1 MKTIKLL
8 LVILISQ
15 LSISQTEFSNGYQE
29 GYIQGNNY
37 GKTYNLSYQLT
48 PLAPLPTLIESTFKD
63 GYNRGLIESYS
74 KRELKSTQYPT
85 SNHYYDDSYGK
96 YWALKFN
103 NWLANYEMDMQKM
116 IHQPKEY
123 FENKLR

>member
-1 MKTIKLL
+1 MKTVKLL

-15 LSISQTEFSNGYQE
+15 LAISQTEFSNGYQV

-37 GKTYNLSYQLT
+37 GNAYNLSYQLT
-48 PLAPLPTLIESTFKD
+48 PLAPLPTLIESSFRD

-74 KRELKSTQYPT
+74 KRKQRTKSTY
-85 SNHYYDDSYGK
+85 YYDDSY
-96 YWALKFN
+96 
-103 NWLANYEMDMQKM
+103 ANYWTYRFNSWLYNYETDMMKM
-116 IHQPKEY
+116 LNQPKKH

>member
-37 GKTYNLSYQLT
+37 GKAYNLSYQLT

-74 KRELKSTQYPT
+74 KRDKTYSYRATHKPT
-85 SNHYYDDSYGK
+85 YAYAKKWRRIFNQWYVKYTKKMNTMIKEGK
-96 YWALKFN
+96 IN
-103 NWLANYEMDMQKM
+103 
-116 IHQPKEY
+116 
-123 FENKLR
+123 